1 MKDRYLETA
10 TSDSPAIAASE
21 VMDRLTQRLKS
32 SSKISETMKET
43 KAAGE
48 AIAEIADSA
57 DNPLAVVNSAK
68 NTTGDV
74 AQRSQTSKETIVD
87 AIDTATADLRAK
99 TAEAGLSLDNG
110 YGLDEYLEKNL
121 VVVKRLDLTDHHCEP
136 TYSWQFDDGVTVETE
151 HRTHYEWYNFWTKL
165 GSSTKKKLLPEF
177 ASAEIGDPDENPR
190 KYAELSLGPDSR
202 PWHQDNWI
210 ECISDLVDDRVEYV
224 ETVGPRTMVWEWLC
238 DKIGRARA
246 CKDLADAVGAMRM
259 HARLDENG
267 EVAEIFVP
275 AALIE
280 RECEERSVTLSG
292 MQQEICARGAD
303 SDELPGDQ
311 IATMAEGEKRTLR
324 YWRLDATHQD
334 IPKPQELPEEL
345 NTGAEAL
352 ENMEWDDE

>member
-121 VVVKRLDLTDHHCEP
+121 VVVK
-136 TYSWQFDDGVTVETE
+136 
-151 HRTHYEWYNFWTKL
+151 
-165 GSSTKKKLLPEF
+165 GST
-177 ASAEIGDPDENPR
+177 
-190 KYAELSLGPDSR
+190 
-202 PWHQDNWI
+202 
-210 ECISDLVDDRVEYV
+210 
-224 ETVGPRTMVWEWLC
+224 
-238 DKIGRARA
+238 
-246 CKDLADAVGAMRM
+246 
-259 HARLDENG
+259 
-267 EVAEIFVP
+267 
-275 AALIE
+275 
-280 RECEERSVTLSG
+280 
-292 MQQEICARGAD
+292 
-303 SDELPGDQ
+303 
-311 IATMAEGEKRTLR
+311 
-324 YWRLDATHQD
+324 
-334 IPKPQELPEEL
+334 
-345 NTGAEAL
+345 
-352 ENMEWDDE
+352 

>member
-1 MKDRYLETA
+1 MKDDYLEARTADNATDAALDVLDRMVECINSADSGSQRMKEIRGAAEAVAEVAAESDNPMAVIKQAKNAVPTISQRSRTPKDTILDNLETA
-10 TSDSPAIAASE
+10 AEDVLMEEA
-21 VMDRLTQRLKS
+21 
-32 SSKISETMKET
+32 
-43 KAAGE
+43 AAGLTLE
-48 AIAEIADSA
+48 
-57 DNPLAVVNSAK
+57 
-68 NTTGDV
+68 
-74 AQRSQTSKETIVD
+74 
-87 AIDTATADLRAK
+87 
-99 TAEAGLSLDNG
+99 NG
-110 YGLDEYLEKNL
+110 YALDEYLEKDL
-121 VVVKRLDLTDHHCEP
+121 VVVKKLDLTDHHSDP
-136 TYSWQFDDGVTVETE
+136 TFVWKFSDGVTVETE

-165 GSSTKKKLLPEF
+165 ASGTKKKLLPEF
-177 ASAEIGDPDENPR
+177 ASSQIGDPEKNPE
-190 KYAELSLGPDSR
+190 KYAKMSLGPSTR
-202 PWHQDNWI
+202 PWNQDNWI

-246 CKDLADAVGAMRM
+246 CTDLADAVGAMRM

-267 EVAEIFVP
+267 DVAEIFVP

-324 YWRLDATHQD
+324 YWRIDATHSD
-334 IPKPQELPEEL
+334 IPEPQELPDEL